1 MINVGVQ
8 LRKKILDIL
17 VKTKKWPANIN
28 TTDVIYIAL
37 SKTIEKV
44 DRKNDNIT
52 VKNSQIASHISE
64 ISDMNQAIATSIRKI
79 NLLGIKKY
87 NSCYQEEGKA
97 ADREGKKIYLN
108 SVILDIE
115 DIKQQMTTLK
125 HYIGPNTILVNN
137 TYNKIAKESETFE
150 DIKGNIEKLWGKLA
164 LNFFQL

>member
-1 MINVGVQ
+1 M
-8 LRKKILDIL
+8 KTE
-17 VKTKKWPANIN
+17 VKFENWG
-28 TTDVIYIAL
+28 
-37 SKTIEKV
+37 
-44 DRKNDNIT
+44 R
-52 VKNSQIASHISE
+52 
-64 ISDMNQAIATSIRKI
+64 
-79 NLLGIKKY
+79 
-87 NSCYQEEGKA
+87 CYQEEGKA
-97 ADREGKKIYLN
+97 ADKEGKKIYLN